1 MGTHASS
8 VLFALCLGACKPD
21 ADSGGPPVDDTA
33 PPEDTGYCPEGF
45 DVEGYWGDAPDQA
58 TRLEVFDA
66 LWDTLGAS
74 YASFAASGVDWAAV
88 RERYR
93 PLVEAAG
100 SQGRFFQLL
109 ADIFLELQDGHSY
122 LVSYQVCAYDSTG
135 SPPAL
140 RLMDSASYSGVCLTP
155 LDDDSLLVTRV
166 AADNPAG
173 LAPGDRV
180 IGYDGWRWRHLWTR
194 LLEAE
199 LPVCGYHSSADLA
212 QDMNWQSALLNNAHL
227 FDELDIHRHGVAEP
241 AGVSTELFAGYSSD
255 LVCTDQLPVAG
266 VELPYTDWAG
276 SHGAAETSW
285 GILEGTNIGYIYVYA
300 WSGDVTTDFETAVSE
315 LMGTDG
321 LVIDQRYNTGGGTGA
336 AMGGLSLLFDQDV
349 EHIMNCAVRDDP
361 ADTTSMAINSWGWHA
376 FEADPASYYDQP
388 IAVLVGPRA
397 ISAGDLFPVYMTYHP
412 EARRFGRTTDG
423 SFGSIASTWYP
434 DPYLGDLYMAYTYAA
449 CVDPDLNWLQGAEIP
464 PETEVWLDPD
474 DVASGVDSVVE
485 EALAWIAAGGD

>member
-74 YASFAASGVDWAAV
+74 YASFAASGVDWDAV

-173 LAPGDRV
+173 LAPGDRL

-241 AGVSTELFAGYSSD
+241 EGVSTELFAGYSSD

-336 AMGGLSLLFDQDV
+336 AMGGLSP
-349 EHIMNCAVRDDP
+349 AVRPGRRAHHELRGAGRPGRHHQHGHQQLGLACLRGRPRQLLRPTHRRAGGP
-361 ADTTSMAINSWGWHA
+361 AG
-376 FEADPASYYDQP
+376 
-388 IAVLVGPRA
+388 
-397 ISAGDLFPVYMTYHP
+397 
-412 EARRFGRTTDG
+412 
-423 SFGSIASTWYP
+423 
-434 DPYLGDLYMAYTYAA
+434 YLGGGSVPRVHDLPPRGPALRSHHRRQLRLHR
-449 CVDPDLNWLQGAEIP
+449 VHLVPRPIP
-464 PETEVWLDPD
+464 
-474 DVASGVDSVVE
+474 G
-485 EALAWIAAGGD
+485 